1 MRTFFHAFLLWAVS
15 LVATAAELQVE
26 IDPLPDW
33 QKPIMS
39 KVTFDVQI
47 RTLNQILGKKTD
59 AGRPTFLV
67 FTAATTENLGK
78 RLLWINGEVELSD
91 GRKVAFKG
99 ICFHLLS
106 DGVEADIQK
115 LDGVDSIMP
124 SDLSDD
130 ESSLAPLEIRK
141 LRIRSA
147 TWK

>member
-1 MRTFFHAFLLWAVS
+1 MPEMEKGKCSNLHHHDSSGRMVH
-15 LVATAAELQVE
+15 E
-26 IDPLPDW
+26 
-33 QKPIMS
+33 
-39 KVTFDVQI
+39 
-47 RTLNQILGKKTD
+47 LGKKTD

-67 FTAATTENLGK
+67 FTAASTENLGK

-91 GRKVAFKG
+91 GRKVAFEG

-106 DGVEADIQK
+106 DGIEADIQK

-124 SDLSDD
+124 SDLSDN